1 VARRRP
7 DPALVNARIAVAKAR
22 LELLAAA
29 ADARPGLAAQ
39 ALDLVRRR
47 PWHGIGLAL
56 AAGVVLGVGRARALR
71 TLVPL
76 VAPLV
81 RSGWTQRSAA
91 AAGVAKPTSSSSKRS
106 KASSRF
112 SDRASSMRA

>member
-1 VARRRP
+1 MARRDP

-29 ADARPGLAAQ
+29 TDARPGLAAQ

-56 AAGVVLGVGRARALR
+56 AAGVVLGIGRGRALR

-76 VAPLV
+76 IASPWLEAGAL
-81 RSGWTQRSAA
+81 RRRSASVR
-91 AAGVAKPTSSSSKRS
+91 GGRQN
-106 KASSRF
+106 R
-112 SDRASSMRA
+112 